1 MRTVPGEQKNSKNHN
16 MIRSMTGFGK
26 ATLELED
33 KTINVEIRSLNSK
46 GADISLRLSS
56 GLRNY
61 ELELRNDISKQL
73 ERGKIDLSIYIE
85 SKKAETPVE
94 INIDLAKAYHDQ
106 LRNLAL
112 ELNEPIGDA
121 LAQVLKFPD
130 VLKSERKETDE
141 NEWKQIRQCVNEAI
155 VQLNKFRDMEGLS
168 LQKDFEERLNKIGTC
183 LEEIK
188 KLDLIRI
195 NAIKD
200 RIRGNIEDVLG
211 KGKIDE
217 NRFEQELIYYVEKLD
232 INEEKVRLK
241 THLDYFIETCKETA
255 PGRKL
260 NFISQEIGREI
271 NTIGSKANDAQMQKL
286 VVIMKDELEKI
297 KEQANNVL

>member
-1 MRTVPGEQKNSKNHN
+1 

-26 ATLELED
+26 ATLELGD
-33 KTINVEIRSLNSK
+33 KTVNIEIRSLNSK
-46 GADISLRLSS
+46 GADISLRVSS

-61 ELELRNDISKQL
+61 ELELRNELTKQL
-73 ERGKIDLSIYIE
+73 ERGKIDLSIYVE

-94 INIDLAKAYHDQ
+94 INLELAKAYHDQ
-106 LRNLAL
+106 LRNLAI
-112 ELNEPIGDA
+112 ELNEPLTDGIQ
-121 LAQVLKFPD
+121 QVLKFPD
-130 VLKSERKETDE
+130 VMKSERKEADE
-141 NEWKQIRQCVNEAI
+141 NEWKQIKTGVQEAI
-155 VQLNKFRDMEGLS
+155 TQLNQFRDAEGKS
-168 LQKDFEERLNKIGTC
+168 LLQDFETRLGNIGRC

-188 KLDLIRI
+188 LLDTGRV
-195 NAIKD
+195 NSIKE
-200 RIRGNIEDVLG
+200 RIRNNIEDVLG

-217 NRFEQELIYYVEKLD
+217 NRFEQELIYYIEKLD

-241 THLDYFIETCKETA
+241 THLDYFIETCAESS

-271 NTIGSKANDAQMQKL
+271 NTIGSKANDAPIQKL
-286 VVIMKDELEKI
+286 VVMMKDELEKI